1 MDFQTERNYIKI
13 IKKIFMTYVKHGGY
27 DYAVLRMQEKELKG
41 EWDKYGQEIMQ
52 WYDLEVEGVGK

>member
-1 MDFQTERNYIKI
+1 
-13 IKKIFMTYVKHGGY
+13 MTYVKHGGY